1 MAGLPADLFERFQ
14 DYLNNEQELR
24 EVYTLLAISSIDL

>member
-24 EVYTLLAISSIDL
+24 EVRILFAILAMKL